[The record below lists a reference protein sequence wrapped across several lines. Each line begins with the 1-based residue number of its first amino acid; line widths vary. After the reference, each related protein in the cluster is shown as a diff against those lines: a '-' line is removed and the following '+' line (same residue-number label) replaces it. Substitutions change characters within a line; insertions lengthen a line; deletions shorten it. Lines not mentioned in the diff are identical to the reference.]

1 MRDKLISTMTPS
13 PGCPFALSVCSVKH
27 LHEFGIYPS
36 RPFSNLVGVCVCVKI
51 QCFSFLLNFAG
62 HISSL
67 VMCLSPPPHECLY
80 SSPRVSLILV
90 AS

>member
-1 MRDKLISTMTPS
+1 MS
-13 PGCPFALSVCSVKH
+13 
-27 LHEFGIYPS
+27 
-36 RPFSNLVGVCVCVKI
+36 I

-67 VMCLSPPPHECLY
+67 VMCVSPPPHECLGY
-80 SSPRVSLILV
+80 SPRVSLILV